1 MTTTAA
7 MVKSMVVKG
16 AGAGSLKGMSCAEI
30 CAAFDPEIKFGS
42 HSEMVGSKKKHQ
54 AEHIV
59 PTSAFHE
66 LGRGGDKMPGCKG
79 YSTSGA
85 TTWMVRDGQSAS
97 QEHKLLTDPM
107 RQFSQSNDLAGKQ
120 APLKDWLKKYEEGA
134 RDALENAKPK
144 RKIKRKDLNEKELIA
159 AAAEC
164 IRQVAE
170 ESFKKM
176 KPPVKPETKLRNPW
190 PATAD
195 QQKAAASSAPRRG
208 GLDGAD

>member
-1 MTTTAA
+1 MTVTAG

-30 CAAFDPEIKFGS
+30 CAAFDPKIEFGS
-42 HSEMVGSKKKHQ
+42 HSEKVGSLKDHQ

-59 PTSAFHE
+59 PTSSFHE
-66 LGRGGDKMPGCKG
+66 LGRGGDKMPGCSG

-85 TTWMVRDGQSAS
+85 TTWMVRDGQSGG

-107 RQFSQSNDLAGKQ
+107 RQFSQANDLANRQ
-120 APLKDWLKKYEEGA
+120 APLSEWLDKYEEGA
-134 RDALENAKPK
+134 RNALKNAKPK
-144 RKIKRKDLNEKELIA
+144 RKIKRKDLDEDELIA

-164 IRQVAE
+164 IRQVAA

-176 KPPVKPETKLRNPW
+176 KPPVKPDTKLRNPW
-190 PATAD
+190 KATEE
-195 QQKAAASSAPRRG
+195 QRRAAPPPSRPSRG
-208 GLDGAD
+208 GAK